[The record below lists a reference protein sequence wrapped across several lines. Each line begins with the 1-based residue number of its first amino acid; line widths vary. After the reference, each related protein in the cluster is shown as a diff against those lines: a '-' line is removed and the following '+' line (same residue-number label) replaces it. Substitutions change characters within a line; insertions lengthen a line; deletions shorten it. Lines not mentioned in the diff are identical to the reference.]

1 MKNLQEQLADMVESM
16 PAFPTSVKKVIELTA
31 DINSNHKDLV
41 KVIEHDPIMTFK
53 ILKLVNSP
61 YFGLSRE
68 ISSIN
73 HSVVYMGL
81 NTVKNLAI
89 SIASIG
95 MLPNENEAG
104 LNIDKFLYHSVSTAT
119 LSHLLSKQLGISNK
133 DNSDFFVTGLL
144 HDFGKIV
151 FSQSLPKEYK
161 KALYL
166 ERSNPNRMIEI
177 EKNIMGVDHTQVGML
192 LSKKWNLSSQL
203 RKAIGFHHT
212 TKSGEYPDNDVLVN
226 IIFITNKLSKEL
238 QESENLLSFSKELVR
253 DIKSRFGN
261 DLDKYIEFPEDL
273 RKEIKKA
280 LQFLNI

>member
-1 MKNLQEQLADMVESM
+1 MQEQLADMVERM
-16 PAFPTSVKKVIELTA
+16 PAFPASVKKVIELTA
-31 DINSNHKDLV
+31 DINCNHKDLV
-41 KVIEHDPIMTFK
+41 RVIELDPVMTFK

-104 LNIDKFLYHSVSTAT
+104 LNIGAFLYHSVSTAS
-119 LSHLLSKQLGISNK
+119 LSRLLSKQIGVSDK
-133 DNSDFFVTGLL
+133 ENSDFFVTGLL

-161 KALYL
+161 KALRMEKNNL
-166 ERSNPNRMIEI
+166 NPLVDI
-177 EKNIMGVDHTQVGML
+177 EKDIIGFDHTQVGML
-192 LSKKWNLSSQL
+192 LSEKWNLSSKL
-203 RKAIGFHHT
+203 RKAIGSHHT
-212 TKSGEYPDNDVLVN
+212 TKSAEQPNDHLTN
-226 IIFITNKLSKEL
+226 IIFITNKLSNEL
-238 QESENLLSFSKELVR
+238 QKSENLTSFSKELVT

-261 DLDKYIEFPEDL
+261 ELDNYIESPENL
-273 RKEIKKA
+273 KKEIKKS